1 MSILFCRD
9 CGVDIS
15 GEPLFRRVSLAVENG
30 EKAALVGP
38 NGAGK
43 TTLIRA
49 CLGDVRLESGEVQ
62 ILGSYGYLPQTPV
75 VEDEGNVF
83 ECVLQE
89 RADLLQLQ
97 EQLRELEEKMT
108 LTPSAKVMEQYAA
121 LTELFEGQGGY
132 A

>member
-1 MSILFCRD
+1 MSVLFCRD

-15 GEPLFRRVSLAVENG
+15 GEPLFRRVSFALEHG

-62 ILGSYGYLPQTPV
+62 ILGSFGYLPQTPI
-75 VEDEGNVF
+75 VEDEGTVF
-83 ECVLQE
+83 QCVLQE
-89 RADLLQLQ
+89 RADLLQMQ
-97 EQLRELEEKMT
+97 EQLRE
-108 LTPSAKVMEQYAA
+108 
-121 LTELFEGQGGY
+121 
-132 A
+132 